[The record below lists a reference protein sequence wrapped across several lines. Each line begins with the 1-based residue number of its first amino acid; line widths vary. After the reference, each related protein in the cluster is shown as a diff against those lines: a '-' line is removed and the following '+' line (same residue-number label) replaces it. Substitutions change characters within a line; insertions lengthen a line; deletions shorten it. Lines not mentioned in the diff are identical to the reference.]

1 MSEAVVAKI
10 KILDTRVDDLHSRA
24 YDLRAETYLTQL
36 RDCYP
41 TQAVTQ
47 NHPPPHAALVAI
59 VDPGKQ
65 KIISTRPIP
74 KPSADINAQERM
86 QPAQDIQTLDRR
98 VNDFHSMLGQ
108 VSKDMKEVKE
118 TLAMLTSKENRQPNR
133 GYGKSNKQQ

>member
-1 MSEAVVAKI
+1 
-10 KILDTRVDDLHSRA
+10 
-24 YDLRAETYLTQL
+24 
-36 RDCYP
+36 
-41 TQAVTQ
+41 
-47 NHPPPHAALVAI
+47 VAI

-133 GYGKSNKQQ
+133 GYGKSNKQQGPDHPYQPQGWPVCLQPKQQPANPWPSAGSKEWQQRELAE